1 MSSDLAFLDSNI
13 LAAPTPEWQE
23 GLIRRLT
30 GGAVPTYASHSP
42 ASIAASRSP
51 ISDSSSSHHGME
63 EPRTRRRLEGT
74 YVPTSALGQQ
84 SMNEPYSGSS
94 TSYSNWDEV
103 DDTVDSFG
111 HLALDDMKEV
121 RLLHMN
127 PTYIHSSTIADVD
140 SLPWTRI
147 WSAATS
153 TQRPSEGSEQS

>member
-1 MSSDLAFLDSNI
+1 MLYKSLYVEFLDPNI
-13 LAAPTPEWQE
+13 AANPTPEWQE

-30 GGAVPTYASHSP
+30 GGAVPTYAPRSP

-51 ISDSSSSHHGME
+51 LSESSSSHHGTE

-74 YVPTSALGQQ
+74 YVPMSTPGRQP
-84 SMNEPYSGSS
+84 MTEPYSGSS

-121 RLLHMN
+121 GYFCIVPAYMH
-127 PTYIHSSTIADVD
+127 
-140 SLPWTRI
+140 
-147 WSAATS
+147 
-153 TQRPSEGSEQS
+153 